1 MEDSGTLGEV
11 AFGVTVSVIGSLSIP
26 VTEVKN
32 PPPPAVTSYPN
43 SIVEPFTEKS
53 GLEAGLNIKASSG
66 EIVSSQKSPKPRTR
80 FSVSQVFGLALPVV
94 VKSMYNLPFCSR
106 SGW

>member
-1 MEDSGTLGEV
+1 MARPAKPSSIIAQLEGSGTLGEV

-43 SIVEPFTEKS
+43 SIVEPVEKF
-53 GLEAGLNIKASSG
+53 GFEAGLNIKAFSG
-66 EIVSSQKSPKPRTR
+66 EIVSSPKSPRLRTR
-80 FSVSQVFGLALPVV
+80 FSVS
-94 VKSMYNLPFCSR
+94 
-106 SGW
+106 